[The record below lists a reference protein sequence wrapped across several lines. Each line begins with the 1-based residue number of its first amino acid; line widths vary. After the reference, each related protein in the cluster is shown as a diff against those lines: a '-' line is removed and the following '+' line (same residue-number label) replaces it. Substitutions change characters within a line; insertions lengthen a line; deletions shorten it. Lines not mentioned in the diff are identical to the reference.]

1 MCKNYD
7 SSAFLLKYRSR
18 AYLVKGISADAPTI
32 FAGRSKNAQINAS
45 EYEYRHQEKGH
56 RAATKKP
63 KTAFQIAEVDGGL
76 TARHPG

>member
-1 MCKNYD
+1 M
-7 SSAFLLKYRSR
+7 
-18 AYLVKGISADAPTI
+18 KGISADAPTI